1 MKEEVLNTLKKM
13 GFELDELGEIGY
25 GFEYEGHR
33 LVYIYNEDDDS
44 FLNIAAP
51 YAEKMDKF
59 DELTY
64 YQVMDHINSKLK
76 YVKAYRLG
84 DDIWLFVERELF
96 EGDDLHAVLMSVIT
110 HLDVGIGILNRA
122 IEMLESDDDD
132 DTDSEDDSGSKDES
146 DE

>member
-13 GFELDELGEIGY
+13 GFELDELGKFGY

-33 LVYIYNEDDDS
+33 IAYIYNENDDS
-44 FLNIAAP
+44 FLNIAVP
-51 YAEKMDKF
+51 YAQEMDNY

-64 YQVMDHINSKLK
+64 YQIMDHINSKLK
-76 YVKAYRLG
+76 YVKAYRLE

-96 EGDDLHAVLMSVIT
+96 EGEDLHAVLMSAIT
-110 HLDVGIGILNRA
+110 HLDVGLGILHRA
-122 IEMLESDDDD
+122 MEMLESDDDN
-132 DTDSEDDSGSKDES
+132 TDEEDDSGLKDES